1 MVTIKNKYSENRTM
15 LLNSYQILMYAK
27 ALILSESCYYLFKKE
42 KKSEENGKC

>member
-27 ALILSESCYYLFKKE
+27 ALILSPVTICSKKE